1 MIGIYFSGTGNTKH
15 CLKVFM
21 SEIDQEVP
29 CISIEDENAGFGDE
43 KALKNIDI
51 ADGQAQANGKCT
63 MCYRC
68 VSN

>member
-51 ADGQAQANGKCT
+51 ADG
-63 MCYRC
+63 
-68 VSN
+68 